1 MQNMKTKLTSRK
13 FIMAVV
19 GVLSGIM
26 LILTGNSTEGTAS
39 IITSVIGYLAA
50 EGLVDMKAVK
60 KAMEDNSES
69 IAGSDTSSSNVSVP
83 EVDICEVPKT

>member
-1 MQNMKTKLTSRK
+1 
-13 FIMAVV
+13 MAVV

-60 KAMEDNSES
+60 KAMEDNS
-69 IAGSDTSSSNVSVP
+69 GSDTSGSSGSVP
-83 EVDICEVPKT
+83 EVDICEAPKT